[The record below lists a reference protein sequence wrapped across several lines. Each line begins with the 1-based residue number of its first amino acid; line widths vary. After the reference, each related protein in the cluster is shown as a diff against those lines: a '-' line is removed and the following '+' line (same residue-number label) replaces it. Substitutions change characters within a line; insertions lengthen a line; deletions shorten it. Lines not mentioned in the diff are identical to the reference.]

1 MAIQRQAASI
11 QEKQPLGG
19 AHRSKKEYKQEYFD
33 IHSCLKL
40 VFILVLIC

>member
-19 AHRSKKEYKQEYFD
+19 AHRSKKNTNKN
-33 IHSCLKL
+33 ILI
-40 VFILVLIC
+40 FILVLI